1 MPVNTKCNKKRK
13 EFNDKLK
20 EKAAENPF
28 ATYTEPKED
37 PKDVCILPKSG
48 DSCSNDGC
56 CPNDQYVADGVF
68 CTLLEGSRAGS
79 MCRMGA
85 PDIPSNPR
93 AAWDMLVK
101 RLCRTTRRTWGVS
114 KGETT
119 IESEILF
126 RWARQRSLS
135 QRSWTRV
142 PRHSQK
148 KCKTPCIW
156 SDKDYAC
163 TSPPGESSGRV
174 SAIELD
180 KGSEFPPQTFMDT
193 KTNTGTG
200 SGCQLS
206 TSLLFKEGEAIV
218 RALDA
223 NFIPN
228 DSGINR
234 AGTAPDAS
242 GQYRIFDYNNFSK
255 IDSTTRTNF
264 VRACMDI
271 VAPVCRQPST
281 VDLSSQGDNEQQ
293 AKDKGKNMGLL
304 IAIVSVLVLGLG
316 VSCTE
321 EYEERWRHDQ
331 SWGTSFY
338 VGSRVSSTTDLC
350 K

>member
-1 MPVNTKCNKKRK
+1 MHI
-13 EFNDKLK
+13 
-20 EKAAENPF
+20 AA
-28 ATYTEPKED
+28 
-37 PKDVCILPKSG
+37 
-48 DSCSNDGC
+48 
-56 CPNDQYVADGVF
+56 
-68 CTLLEGSRAGS
+68 
-79 MCRMGA
+79 
-85 PDIPSNPR
+85 
-93 AAWDMLVK
+93 
-101 RLCRTTRRTWGVS
+101 
-114 KGETT
+114 
-119 IESEILF
+119 
-126 RWARQRSLS
+126 
-135 QRSWTRV
+135 
-142 PRHSQK
+142 
-148 KCKTPCIW
+148 
-156 SDKDYAC
+156 
-163 TSPPGESSGRV
+163 GESSGRV

-293 AKDKGKNMGLL
+293 AKDEGKNMGLL

-316 VSCTE
+316 GLVYGRVRGKVATRSVMGYIVLC
-321 EYEERWRHDQ
+321 
-331 SWGTSFY
+331 GVASFFY
-338 VGSRVSSTTDLC
+338 YGSM
-350 K
+350 